1 MDTYKGSRD
10 IEAVKTYINDMLYQR
25 GLGVDSARESEKIKE
40 PPINPDEPVHV
51 QQDMLINF
59 DSDEDAIV

>member
-1 MDTYKGSRD
+1 
-10 IEAVKTYINDMLYQR
+10 MLYQR